1 MGLRESLEVWG
12 RPGACWRA
20 FPLAGADFA
29 RGPAWESGWSG
40 SVCISVWAHGCVLV
54 IQVHRYVLCT
64 SGHSEI
70 QRRPKFSNNPY
81 GLSHSTFVLTIA
93 PWVEPAYC
101 HSVCVYLLR
110 VTTHSSFSKPP
121 NEYQTKDHELLK
133 LLMFKAPTN
142 IVHCEC
148 LNGQSFSLP
157 LKLSPSNLREEGAV
171 HVFPSWI
178 TTKQLKL
185 KGG

>member
-12 RPGACWRA
+12 RPGACRRA
-20 FPLAGADFA
+20 FPSQEPILHMGQPESWGGQGLCASVCEHTGVCLTFRCVGTFFA
-29 RGPAWESGWSG
+29 RQG
-40 SVCISVWAHGCVLV
+40 
-54 IQVHRYVLCT
+54 
-64 SGHSEI
+64 I
-70 QRRPKFSNNPY
+70 QRYREDQSFSSNPY
-81 GLSHSTFVLTIA
+81 GLSHSTFVLTMA
-93 PWVEPAYC
+93 PWVEPANC

-157 LKLSPSNLREEGAV
+157 LKLSPSNLREEVAV
-171 HVFPSWI
+171 HVFPS
-178 TTKQLKL
+178 
-185 KGG
+185 